1 MKAAFAGVLLTGL
14 LTAVA
19 AHGAADPQLVGLM
32 MPDAKVIAG
41 FQLADSQS
49 TPFGRFLLKQIPANA
64 GLDNFV
70 SATGFDPR
78 QDLREIVAASADES
92 RWLIAG
98 RGVFQGTRTAG
109 LAELAGATVTKY
121 KGADLIVGNSNA
133 GNSNAGNSNVP
144 APNRAKGARP
154 NAPAAAGAAPVNA
167 LAFLDSSTV
176 LIGDV
181 QVIKSTIDRRA
192 AGSVFNGPLALKARD
207 VSAKNQAWA
216 ATMSSVQDLAPG
228 LNGAQTPA
236 GPMANMLQAITGL
249 SIGVQLDATNVTLT
263 GEAAT
268 RSTQDAQALV
278 DLLHFVMSLAQA
290 NRKDPQTGQVAT
302 LADAATVSASGAS
315 VRLTLTVPE
324 QQLEQLFP
332 PQPGVKKI
340 SLPAR

>member
-1 MKAAFAGVLLTGL
+1 MKAAFTGALLTGV
-14 LTAVA
+14 LTVA

-49 TPFGRFLLKQIPANA
+49 TPFGRFLIKQIPADA

-78 QDLREIVAASADES
+78 QDLREIVAASAAEN

-133 GNSNAGNSNVP
+133 P

-154 NAPAAAGAAPVNA
+154 NALAAAGAAPVNA

-207 VSAKNQAWA
+207 VSARNQAWA
-216 ATMSSVQDLAPG
+216 ATMSSVQELVPG

-249 SIGVQLDATNVTLT
+249 SIGVQLSATNVTLN

-268 RSTQDAQALV
+268 RSSQDAQALV
-278 DLLHFVMSLAQA
+278 DLLHFVMSMAQA

-302 LADAATVSASGAS
+302 LADAASVSASGAS
-315 VRLTLTVPE
+315 VRLTVTVPE

-340 SLPAR
+340 SLPVR